1 MRYEYMITSSSFN
14 LEKIKL
20 IGMVHLPP
28 LPGSAR
34 SHLSI
39 TEITEQAVTE
49 ARQLYDAGFDA
60 MIVENFGDAP
70 FHATRAPSATVVA
83 LAIVAH
89 AIRGAIDRPLGI
101 NLLRNDACGA
111 LALAAV
117 TGAKFVRVNVL
128 SGVYA
133 TDQGMIEG
141 DAARVMA
148 ERARICPHVQIA
160 ADVHVKH
167 ARPLHQLD
175 IAACAEE
182 TAYRAGADALIVSGS
197 ATGKSADIDEIEKV
211 KAAVADR
218 PVWVG
223 SGVTSENVAKMLQAT
238 DAVIVGTALKQD
250 GQTTNPIDGRRL
262 SAFMAAAGR

>member
-1 MRYEYMITSSSFN
+1 MTTFSSCN

-20 IGMVHLPP
+20 IGMVHLPA

-34 SHLSI
+34 SRLSI
-39 TEITEQAVTE
+39 KEITKQAVSE
-49 ARQLYDAGFDA
+49 ARQLCDAGFDA
-60 MIVENFGDAP
+60 LIVENFGDAP
-70 FHATRAPSATVVA
+70 FHGTNAPGATIAA

-89 AIRGAIDRPLGI
+89 AIRDAIDRPLGI

-117 TGAKFVRVNVL
+117 TGAEFVRVNVL

-141 DAARVMA
+141 DAARVLG
-148 ERARICPHVQIA
+148 ERARLCPHVQIA

-197 ATGKSADIDEIEKV
+197 ATGKSADLDEIGKV
-211 KAAVADR
+211 KAAIAGR

-223 SGVTSENVAKMLQAT
+223 SGVTSENAGKMLQAA
-238 DAVIVGTALKQD
+238 DAVIVGTALKQG
-250 GQTTNPIDGRRL
+250 GQTTNPIDGQRL
-262 SAFMAAAGR
+262 SAFMVAAGR

>member
-1 MRYEYMITSSSFN
+1 MN
-14 LEKIKL
+14 LSDIQL

-34 SHLSI
+34 STLSMADI
-39 TEITEQAVTE
+39 TERAVTE
-49 ARQLYDAGFDA
+49 ARQLCDAGFDA
-60 MIVENFGDAP
+60 LIVENFGDAP
-70 FHATRAPSATVVA
+70 FHANTAPTATVAA
-83 LAIVAH
+83 LAIVAN
-89 AIRGAIDRPLGI
+89 AIRGSINKPLGI

-117 TGAKFVRVNVL
+117 TGAAFVRVNVL

-133 TDQGMIEG
+133 TDQGLIEG
-141 DAARVMA
+141 DAARVLS
-148 ERARICPHVQIA
+148 ERSRLCPQVRIA

-167 ARPLHQLD
+167 ARPLHQMD

-197 ATGKSADIDEIEKV
+197 ATGKSADVDEIEKV

-223 SGVTSENVAKMLQAT
+223 SGVTAENVAAMLQAA
-238 DAVIVGTALKQD
+238 DGVIVGTALKQD
-250 GQTTNPIDGRRL
+250 AKTTNSIDLKRL
-262 SAFMAAAGR
+262 AAFGKAAGR